1 MKIQLS
7 ENKVFFENN
16 GLKKEIHP
24 FWLRERVNEENFV
37 DKETQQRLF
46 DPTKLKE
53 NIEIKNLN
61 LSDKFLEV
69 SFNDGVKTKL
79 TIQSI
84 LKEFSNTN
92 DIKFIDRIE
101 WDSSLTDLNYLE
113 FKEDM
118 FEKKTMYETL
128 INFYKYGFVIFKKV
142 PTKDN
147 FIVKFANSI

>member
-53 NIEIKNLN
+53 NIEIKDLN
-61 LSDKFLEV
+61 LSDQFLEV
-69 SFNDGVKTKL
+69 SFNDGVKTRL

-84 LKEFSNTN
+84 LKEFSNIN

-101 WDSSLTDLNYLE
+101 WDSSLTDFNYLE

-118 FEKKTMYETL
+118 FEKKTMY
-128 INFYKYGFVIFKKV
+128 
-142 PTKDN
+142 
-147 FIVKFANSI
+147 

>member
-69 SFNDGVKTKL
+69 SFNDGVKTKI

-84 LKEFSNTN
+84 LKEFSNIN
-92 DIKFIDRIE
+92 DIKFIERIE
-101 WDSSLTDLNYLE
+101 WDSSLTNLNYLE
-113 FKEDM
+113 FKENM
-118 FEKKTMYETL
+118 FEKKFL
-128 INFYKYGFVIFKKV
+128 LVCIVLFK
-142 PTKDN
+142 PY
-147 FIVKFANSI
+147 